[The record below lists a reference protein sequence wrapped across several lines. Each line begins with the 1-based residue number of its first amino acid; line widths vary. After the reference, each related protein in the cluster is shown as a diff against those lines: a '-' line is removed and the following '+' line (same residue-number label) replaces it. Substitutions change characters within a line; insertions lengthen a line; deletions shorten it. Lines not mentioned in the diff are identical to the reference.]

1 MADAAAAWMAW
12 MAWMERDTKRDV
24 GGLINNGQAAGKLEG
39 NGGGARS
46 SFPLASS
53 VKVSR

>member
-1 MADAAAAWMAW
+1 MADAAAAW

-46 SFPLASS
+46 SFPLASP

>member
-12 MAWMERDTKRDV
+12 MGRDTKRDV

-39 NGGGARS
+39 NRGGARS
-46 SFPLASS
+46 SFPLASP